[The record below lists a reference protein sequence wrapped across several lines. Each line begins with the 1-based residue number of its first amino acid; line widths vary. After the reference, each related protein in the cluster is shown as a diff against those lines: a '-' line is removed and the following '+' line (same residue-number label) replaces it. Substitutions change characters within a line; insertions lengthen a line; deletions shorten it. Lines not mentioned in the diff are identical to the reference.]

1 MGELDYLV
9 IDMPPGTG
17 DIALTL
23 SQIVPITGAVVVCTP
38 QEVALLDAVKAV
50 SMFKKVSIPI
60 LGMVENMS
68 GFTCPDCGKTYDI
81 FGSGGTRDKAEELGV
96 PFLGTLPIDVTLRIA
111 AMKDVW
117 QK

>member
-1 MGELDYLV
+1 MIWRGPMLHGSITQFLGDTNWGELDYLV

-60 LGMVENMS
+60 LAWS
-68 GFTCPDCGKTYDI
+68 KT
-81 FGSGGTRDKAEELGV
+81 
-96 PFLGTLPIDVTLRIA
+96 
-111 AMKDVW
+111 
-117 QK
+117 